1 MNLRTSSLVLVLM
14 TAAVACGGKAAPA
27 KVKAPDVGAT
37 PFDQAAVQAAM
48 AATPRSAAP
57 ACGDPDDISQTLG
70 DLFKQQ
76 GEGLQPADVSFEC
89 RPDLADTATWEC
101 TWSEFSK
108 PSPPADD
115 DPCSGGSAGY
125 QIIVKV
131 NADGT
136 LVNDSFVCVAPG

>member
-1 MNLRTSSLVLVLM
+1 MNLRTSSLVLALM
-14 TAAVACGGKAAPA
+14 ALAACGGKASSAN
-27 KVKAPDVGAT
+27 KVKAPDPGAT
-37 PFDQAAVQAAM
+37 PFDQAAVQAAI
-48 AATPRSAAP
+48 ADTPLSGAP
-57 ACGDPDDISQTLG
+57 ACGDADDVNQTLG
-70 DLFKQQ
+70 DVFKQQ

-89 RPDLADTATWEC
+89 RPDLADSAIWEC

-108 PSPPADD
+108 PSGPSED
-115 DPCSGGSAGY
+115 DPCGGGSSGF